1 LYFETIIVKYY
12 NMAIEDTR
20 DKILSVANK
29 LFSRF
34 GFHKTSMDEIAKIA
48 RKAKGSL
55 YYHFASKEDLFKEV
69 VSKEIISLKTQ
80 LSIIIEDTDLSASG
94 KMKKYLTK
102 RMEVLNDASNYH
114 ETLKADFFE
123 HFHFIDDLRN
133 ELDEWE
139 KGNLKRIILQGIE
152 TKEFAPIKD
161 IDVLLDILIMVLKG
175 LEIPFFL
182 QNKYEKYIPYSEGLM
197 SILTKGLAP

>member
-1 LYFETIIVKYY
+1 
-12 NMAIEDTR
+12 MAIEDTR

-69 VSKEIISLKTQ
+69 VSTELINLKSQ
-80 LSIIIEDTDLSASG
+80 LSIIIDDTDLSASG
-94 KMKKYLTK
+94 KMKKYLIK
-102 RMEVLNDASNYH
+102 RMEVLNDAANYH

-133 ELDEWE
+133 ELDELE
-139 KGNLKRIILQGIE
+139 KENLKKIINQGVE
-152 TKEFAPIKD
+152 TGEFMPIAD
-161 IDVLLDILIMVLKG
+161 MEVLLDVFIMVMKG

-182 QNKYEKYIPYSEGLM
+182 QGKYTKYAPHFEVLM
-197 SILTKGLAP
+197 SILTKGLA

>member
-1 LYFETIIVKYY
+1 MSIDNTKES
-12 NMAIEDTR
+12 
-20 DKILSVANK
+20 ILSVADK

-69 VSKEIISLKTQ
+69 VSKELINLKNQ
-80 LSIIIEDTDLSASG
+80 LSVIVENTDLSASG
-94 KMKKYLTK
+94 KMKKYLIK
-102 RMEVLNDASNYH
+102 RMEVLNDAANYH

-123 HFHFIDDLRN
+123 HFHFIDDLRT
-133 ELDEWE
+133 ELDAWE
-139 KGNLKRIILQGIE
+139 KENLKKIILQGAE
-152 TKEFAPIKD
+152 KGEFTIIGD
-161 IDVLLDILIMVLKG
+161 IDVLSDVFIMVIKG

-182 QNKYEKYIPYSEGLM
+182 QNKYEKYAPHFESLIG
-197 SILTKGLAP
+197 ILTKGLSQ

>member
-1 LYFETIIVKYY
+1 
-12 NMAIEDTR
+12 MAIEDTR
-20 DKILSVANK
+20 DKILSIANK

-69 VSKEIISLKTQ
+69 VSTELINLKSQ
-80 LSIIIEDTDLSASG
+80 LSIIIDDTDLSASG
-94 KMKKYLTK
+94 KMKKYLIK
-102 RMEVLNDASNYH
+102 RMEVLNDAANYH

-133 ELDEWE
+133 ELDELE
-139 KGNLKRIILQGIE
+139 KENLKKIINQGVE
-152 TKEFAPIKD
+152 TGEFMPIAD
-161 IDVLLDILIMVLKG
+161 MEVLLDVFIMVMKG

-182 QNKYEKYIPYSEGLM
+182 QGKYTKYAPHFEGLM
-197 SILTKGLAP
+197 SILTKGLAQ

>member
-1 LYFETIIVKYY
+1 MSIDNTKES
-12 NMAIEDTR
+12 
-20 DKILSVANK
+20 ILSVADK

-69 VSKEIISLKTQ
+69 VSKELINLKNQ
-80 LSIIIEDTDLSASG
+80 LSVIVENTDLSASG
-94 KMKKYLTK
+94 KMKKYLIK
-102 RMEVLNDASNYH
+102 RMEVLNDAANYH

-123 HFHFIDDLRN
+123 HFHFIDDLRT
-133 ELDEWE
+133 ELDAWE
-139 KGNLKRIILQGIE
+139 KENLKKIILQGAE
-152 TKEFAPIKD
+152 KGEFTIIGD
-161 IDVLLDILIMVLKG
+161 IDVLSDVFIMVIKG

-182 QNKYEKYIPYSEGLM
+182 QNKYEKYAPHFESLIG
-197 SILTKGLAP
+197 ILTKGFSQ

>member
-1 LYFETIIVKYY
+1 
-12 NMAIEDTR
+12 MALEDTR

-55 YYHFASKEDLFKEV
+55 YYHFSSKEELFKEV
-69 VSKEIISLKTQ
+69 VSKEMISLKTQ
-80 LSIIIEDTDLSASG
+80 LSIIIDNTDLSASG
-94 KMKKYLTK
+94 KIKEYLIK
-102 RMEVLNDASNYH
+102 RMEVLSEAANYH

-123 HFHFIDDLRN
+123 HFDFIDELRN
-133 ELDEWE
+133 ELDLWE
-139 KGNLKRIILQGIE
+139 KASLKKIISQGVK
-152 TKEFAPIKD
+152 TGEFVEQTD
-161 IDVLLDILIMVLKG
+161 IDVLLDVYIMVLKG

-182 QNKYEKYIPYSEGLM
+182 QDKYDRYSPYFENLM
-197 SILTKGLAP
+197 NIFTKGLSR

>member
-1 LYFETIIVKYY
+1 MT
-12 NMAIEDTR
+12 IEDTR
-20 DKILSVANK
+20 YKILSVANK

-69 VSKEIISLKTQ
+69 VSTELINLKNQ
-80 LSIIIEDTDLSASG
+80 LSIIIDDTDLSASG
-94 KMKKYLTK
+94 KMKKYLIK
-102 RMEVLNDASNYH
+102 RMEILNDAANYH

-139 KGNLKRIILQGIE
+139 KGNIRIIISQGII
-152 TKEFAPIKD
+152 TKEFAHIED
-161 IDVLLDILIMVLKG
+161 MDVLLDVFIMVLKG

-182 QNKYEKYIPYSEGLM
+182 QNKYEKYSPHFENLM
-197 SILTKGLAP
+197 GILTKGLAP

>member
-1 LYFETIIVKYY
+1 
-12 NMAIEDTR
+12 MALDDTR
-20 DKILSVANK
+20 NKILSVANK

-55 YYHFASKEDLFKEV
+55 YYHFTSKEELFKEV
-69 VSKEIISLKTQ
+69 VSKEIMNLKDQ
-80 LSIIIEDTDLSASG
+80 LDVIINNTDLSATD
-94 KMKKYLTK
+94 KIKIYLIR
-102 RMEVLNDASNYH
+102 RMEILNNAANYH

-123 HFHFIDDLRN
+123 HFDFIDDLRN

-139 KGNLKRIILQGIE
+139 KENLKKIILQGVE
-152 TKEFAPIKD
+152 TKEFVAIGD
-161 IDVLLDILIMVLKG
+161 MDVLLDVFIMVLKG

-182 QNKYEKYIPYSEGLM
+182 QNKYEKYSPYFNSLSGILINGL
-197 SILTKGLAP
+197 SK

>member
-1 LYFETIIVKYY
+1 
-12 NMAIEDTR
+12 MALEETR

-34 GFHKTSMDEIAKIA
+34 GFHKTSMDEIARIA

-69 VSKEIISLKTQ
+69 VSKEIANLKVQ
-80 LSIIIEDTDLSASG
+80 LSVIVNNSDLSASG
-94 KMKKYLTK
+94 KTKAYLIK
-102 RMEVLNDASNYH
+102 RMEILNDAANYH
-114 ETLKADFFE
+114 ETIKADFFE
-123 HFHFIDDLRN
+123 HFDFIDDLRN

-139 KGNLKRIILQGIE
+139 KANLKKLITEGIE
-152 TKEFAPIKD
+152 KGEFVIIGD
-161 IDVLLDILIMVLKG
+161 LEVLLDVFIMVLKG

-182 QNKYEKYIPYSEGLM
+182 QDKYKKYSPDFENLIG
-197 SILTKGLAP
+197 ILTKGLAP

>member
-1 LYFETIIVKYY
+1 MSIDNTKES
-12 NMAIEDTR
+12 
-20 DKILSVANK
+20 ILSVADK

-69 VSKEIISLKTQ
+69 VSKELINLKNQ
-80 LSIIIEDTDLSASG
+80 LSVIVENTDLSASG
-94 KMKKYLTK
+94 KMKKYLIK
-102 RMEVLNDASNYH
+102 RMEVLNDAANYH

-123 HFHFIDDLRN
+123 HFHFIDDLRT
-133 ELDEWE
+133 ELDAWE
-139 KGNLKRIILQGIE
+139 KENLKKIILQGAE
-152 TKEFAPIKD
+152 KGEFTIIGD
-161 IDVLLDILIMVLKG
+161 IDVLLDVFIMVIKG

-182 QNKYEKYIPYSEGLM
+182 QNKYVKYAPHFESLIG
-197 SILTKGLAP
+197 ILTQGLSQ

>member
-1 LYFETIIVKYY
+1 MSIDNTKES
-12 NMAIEDTR
+12 
-20 DKILSVANK
+20 ILSVADK

-69 VSKEIISLKTQ
+69 VSKELINLKNQ
-80 LSIIIEDTDLSASG
+80 LSVIVENTDLSASG
-94 KMKKYLTK
+94 KMKKYLIK
-102 RMEVLNDASNYH
+102 RMEVLNDAANYH

-123 HFHFIDDLRN
+123 HFHFIDDLRT
-133 ELDEWE
+133 ELDAWE
-139 KGNLKRIILQGIE
+139 KENLKKIILQGAE
-152 TKEFAPIKD
+152 KGEFTIIGD
-161 IDVLLDILIMVLKG
+161 IDVLSDVFIMVIKG

-182 QNKYEKYIPYSEGLM
+182 QNKYEKYAPHFDNLIE
-197 SILTKGLAP
+197 ILTKGLSQ

>member
-1 LYFETIIVKYY
+1 
-12 NMAIEDTR
+12 MAIEDTK

-69 VSKEIISLKTQ
+69 VSTELINLKSQ
-80 LSIIIEDTDLSASG
+80 LSIIIDDTDLSASG
-94 KMKKYLTK
+94 KMKKYLIK
-102 RMEVLNDASNYH
+102 RMEVLNDAANYH

-133 ELDEWE
+133 ELDELE
-139 KGNLKRIILQGIE
+139 KENLKKIINQGVE
-152 TKEFAPIKD
+152 TGEFMPIAD
-161 IDVLLDILIMVLKG
+161 MEVLLDVFIMVMKG

-182 QNKYEKYIPYSEGLM
+182 QGKYTKYAPHFEGLM
-197 SILTKGLAP
+197 SILTKGLA

>member
-1 LYFETIIVKYY
+1 
-12 NMAIEDTR
+12 MAIEDTR

-69 VSKEIISLKTQ
+69 VSTELINLKSQ
-80 LSIIIEDTDLSASG
+80 LSIIIDDTDLSASG
-94 KMKKYLTK
+94 KMKKYLIK
-102 RMEVLNDASNYH
+102 RMEVLNDAANYH

-133 ELDEWE
+133 ELDELE
-139 KGNLKRIILQGIE
+139 KENLKKIINQGVE
-152 TKEFAPIKD
+152 TGEFMPIAD
-161 IDVLLDILIMVLKG
+161 MEVLLDVFIMVMKG

-182 QNKYEKYIPYSEGLM
+182 QGKYTKYAPHFEGLM
-197 SILTKGLAP
+197 SILTKGLA

>member
-1 LYFETIIVKYY
+1 
-12 NMAIEDTR
+12 MALEDTR
-20 DKILSVANK
+20 NKILSVADK

-55 YYHFASKEDLFKEV
+55 YYHFASKEALFTEV
-69 VSKEIISLKTQ
+69 VSQELTHFKLQ
-80 LSIIIEDTDLSASG
+80 LSVIINSDIRASEKL
-94 KMKKYLTK
+94 KMYLIK
-102 RMEVLNDASNYH
+102 RMELLNDAANYH

-123 HFHFIDDLRN
+123 HFDFIDDLRS

-139 KGNLKRIILQGIE
+139 KENIKKIIKQGVE
-152 TKEFAPIKD
+152 EKEFAVSED
-161 IDVLLDILIMVLKG
+161 IDVLLDVFIMVLKG

-182 QNKYEKYIPYSEGLM
+182 QNKYEKYSPHFEGLM
-197 SILTKGLAP
+197 GILTKGLAP

>member
-1 LYFETIIVKYY
+1 
-12 NMAIEDTR
+12 MAIEDTR
-20 DKILSVANK
+20 DKIVSVATR

-69 VSKEIISLKTQ
+69 VSQELTNLKAQ
-80 LSIIIEDTDLSASG
+80 LTIIIDKPSLGASE
-94 KMKKYLTK
+94 KLNQYLIK
-102 RMEVLNDASNYH
+102 RMEVLYHAANYH

-123 HFHFIDDLRN
+123 HFEFIDDLRN

-139 KGNLKRIILQGIE
+139 KESLKKIIIQGINDG
-152 TKEFAPIKD
+152 EFAEIED
-161 IDVLLDILIMVLKG
+161 VDVLLDVLIMVLKG
-175 LEIPFFL
+175 LEIPFYL
-182 QNKYEKYIPYSEGLM
+182 QNKFEKYAPYSESLM
-197 SILTKGLAP
+197 TILTKGLAK

>member
-1 LYFETIIVKYY
+1 
-12 NMAIEDTR
+12 MAIEDTR

-69 VSKEIISLKTQ
+69 VSTELINLKSQ
-80 LSIIIEDTDLSASG
+80 LSIIIDDTDLSASG
-94 KMKKYLTK
+94 KMKKYLIK
-102 RMEVLNDASNYH
+102 RMEVLNDAANYH
-114 ETLKADFFE
+114 ETLKADFFQ

-133 ELDEWE
+133 ELDELE
-139 KGNLKRIILQGIE
+139 KENLKKIINQGVE
-152 TKEFAPIKD
+152 TGEFMPIAD
-161 IDVLLDILIMVLKG
+161 MEVLLDVFIMVMKG

-182 QNKYEKYIPYSEGLM
+182 QGKYTKYAPHFEGLM
-197 SILTKGLAP
+197 SILTKGLA